1 MKWIFLRWHWHG
13 YLYDSTQAFWKGMI
27 RPRFL
32 LLNHSLTPRPLIDYE
47 KVKVFLTTYLN
58 LTHLAVSE
66 MKCCLSEACQS
77 EIQPVVLVLR
87 VRAVWTH
94 LRNSSVWGECRLIS
108 GRKKTFWS
116 VCSVL
121 STILWFVRYGRRI
134 WTMEGSYISTI
145 LVASENIAD
154 EGQQACY
161 MYSSFQLCTC
171 SFWHARSIL
180 MHKVCM
186 VL

>member
-1 MKWIFLRWHWHG
+1 MQKQFWHSKMKPSMHFSRSSALKWTKGVKWNEFFWDDMATSVILKSFEREWSSQEVYCLIIPKLPGFWWTTKG
-13 YLYDSTQAFWKGMI
+13 CFVWSTSA
-27 RPRFL
+27 L
-32 LLNHSLTPRPLIDYE
+32 D
-47 KVKVFLTTYLN
+47 

-94 LRNSSVWGECRLIS
+94 LRNSSVWGKCRLIS

-121 STILWFVRYGRRI
+121 STILWFVRYGRR
-134 WTMEGSYISTI
+134 MDNGG
-145 LVASENIAD
+145 N
-154 EGQQACY
+154 QQC
-161 MYSSFQLCTC
+161 F
-171 SFWHARSIL
+171 H
-180 MHKVCM
+180 
-186 VL
+186 